1 MSFSD
6 VKGRNGSER
15 TARYVTISKEVF
27 NQLKLDTQNTFEWIG
42 SSKIKGSEKLVSL
55 HKFVDEKTEKSFNKN
70 HYEN

>member
-1 MSFSD
+1 MASRIEQLN
-6 VKGRNGSER
+6 KKYN
-15 TARYVTISKEVF
+15 TNLLISKEVF

-55 HKFVDEKTEKSFNKN
+55 HKFVDEKTEKSFNKK